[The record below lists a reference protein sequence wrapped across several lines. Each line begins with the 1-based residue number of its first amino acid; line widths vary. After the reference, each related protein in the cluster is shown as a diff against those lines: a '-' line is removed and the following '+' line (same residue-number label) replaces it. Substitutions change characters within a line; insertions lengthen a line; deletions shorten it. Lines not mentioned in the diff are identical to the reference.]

1 MTTLD
6 DDDDDDE
13 LPRGDG
19 NKEWG
24 AKKRLYPPAARYRWQ
39 RASFD
44 ERDLTEVDQLE
55 DWIAE
60 QLHDW
65 RAETEAEL
73 LETMIGALEA
83 ARAEVIDLQN
93 GDSRDD
99 LQRSGYLDGQLYM
112 INTVLAMCG
121 RAAEVRR
128 RRVGGT
134 PS

>member
-6 DDDDDDE
+6 DDDEE

-19 NKEWG
+19 TKEWG
-24 AKKRLYPPAARYRWQ
+24 AKKRLFPPSAKYRWQ

-44 ERDLTEVDQLE
+44 ARDLTEVDQLQ

-65 RAETEAEL
+65 RAEIEEDLMKA
-73 LETMIGALEA
+73 MIGALKAE
-83 ARAEVIDLQN
+83 RAEVIDLQN

-112 INTVLAMCG
+112 IDTVLAMCG
-121 RAAEVRR
+121 KAAEVRR